1 MANYNSYFPQTY
13 SPYVYGAGSS
23 LGPNYTQTAP
33 APTTATTTSNPITWV
48 QGEAGAKSI
57 NVLPGQTAL
66 LMDSETN
73 VFYIK
78 TSDISGMPLPL
89 RKFTYEEVVADK
101 TKDDPALNTY
111 ITKEELDARLAEFAA
126 ELKQPN
132 STPTPSDQSKKEDKS
147 NGQFDF

>member
-13 SPYVYGAGSS
+13 SPYVYGAGST
-23 LGPNYTQTAP
+23 LGPNYTQAAP
-33 APTTATTTSNPITWV
+33 APSTSIATSNPITWV

-78 TSDISGMPLPL
+78 TSDVSGMPLPL
-89 RKFTYEEVVADK
+89 RKFTYEEVVSDK
-101 TKDDPALNTY
+101 TKDEPAPSTY
-111 ITKEELDARLAEFAA
+111 ITKEELDARLVEFAE
-126 ELKQPN
+126 ELKQPT
-132 STPTPSDQSKKEDKS
+132 STSTNQSKKEDKP